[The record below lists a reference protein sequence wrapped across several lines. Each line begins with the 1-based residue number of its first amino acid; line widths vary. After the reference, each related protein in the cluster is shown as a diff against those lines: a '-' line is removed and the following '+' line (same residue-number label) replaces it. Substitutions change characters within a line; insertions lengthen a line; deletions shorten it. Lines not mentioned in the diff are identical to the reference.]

1 MSKLKCNKCG
11 TIISQETDKLC
22 STCQKDMEFFHSIMV
37 RMIEDGIVVSTS
49 NGSNVRKVVDQ
60 FHKKLTGEM

>member
-1 MSKLKCNKCG
+1 
-11 TIISQETDKLC
+11 
-22 STCQKDMEFFHSIMV
+22 MV